1 MAGRRRIVRRGLLL
15 ALALGLGVVPLWA
28 WAAAS
33 EPDALPDAV
42 TIADVLQALRERSP
56 RLAAERPQIDAARA
70 DLTTARLL
78 PNPTVEYQG
87 GALVDGTNLNGA
99 AQHEATLAAPLPITG
114 VRGARVDAAE
124 RGVEAAEQRV
134 RARYAELALAAR
146 KLFIDLL
153 AAEER
158 ERILEAGHRDVEHL
172 RDIVSGRARAGMAR
186 QYDDLRVATEAELM
200 EAKAGDARA
209 EALDKSGELGKL
221 LGLAAW
227 RPRALGDLKPLGSR
241 VDAVADPR
249 VMEESQPSLAV
260 AKSEEAAAA
269 AAVEVARRERWPQPV
284 LSFGAVETRHA
295 SSTSLTGGLAVEIP
309 LFDRGQGK
317 VARSIAD
324 ADAAT
329 AARRVAVAEAGAEL
343 GRATRLL
350 ADRRQALAAFDRD
363 VVDRLPTLRR
373 MAEDAYQTGQGG
385 IVELLDA
392 TQARTDAE
400 LAGVALTASVAQAEV
415 DVLGAAGVVDTVL
428 P

>member
-1 MAGRRRIVRRGLLL
+1 MVARRRLVRRAPLA
-15 ALALGLGVVPLWA
+15 ALALVVGLVAPAA
-28 WAAAS
+28 WAVES
-33 EPDALPDAV
+33 EPGALPDAV
-42 TIADVLQALRERSP
+42 TIADVLQALRDSSP

-70 DLTTARLL
+70 DLTTAGLL
-78 PNPTVEYQG
+78 PNPTIEYQG

-99 AQHEATLAAPLPITG
+99 SQHEATLAAPLPITG
-114 VRGARVDAAE
+114 VRGARITAAE

-134 RARYAELALAAR
+134 RARYAELALEAR

-158 ERILEAGHRDVEHL
+158 ERILEASHRDVEHL
-172 RDIVSGRARAGMAR
+172 RDIVSGRAHAGMAR

-221 LGLAAW
+221 LGLPSW
-227 RPRALGDLKPLGSR
+227 HPRALGELKPLGAR
-241 VDAVADPR
+241 VDTVADPQ
-249 VMEESQPSLAV
+249 VMEESRPSLAV
-260 AKSEEAAAA
+260 AKSEEAAAT
-269 AAVEVARRERWPQPV
+269 AAVEVAKRERWPQPV
-284 LSFGAVETRHA
+284 LSVGAVETRHA

-317 VARSIAD
+317 VARSLAE
-324 ADAAT
+324 ADAAS

-350 ADRRQALAAFDRD
+350 ADRRQALAAFDHD

-392 TQARTDAE
+392 TQARTEAE
-400 LAGVALTASVAQAEV
+400 LAGVALTTSVAQAEV
-415 DVLGAAGVVDTVL
+415 EVLGAAGVVDTVL